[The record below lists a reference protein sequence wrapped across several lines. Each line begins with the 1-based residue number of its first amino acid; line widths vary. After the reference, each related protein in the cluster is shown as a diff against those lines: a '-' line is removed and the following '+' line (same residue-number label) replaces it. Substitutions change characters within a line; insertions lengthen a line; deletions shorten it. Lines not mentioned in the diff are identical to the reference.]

1 MKREGILFVVSA
13 PSGAGKT
20 TLCKRMIDLFPN
32 LGHSVS
38 FTTRA
43 PRGSEKD
50 GIDYHFVNA
59 DTFRRMIDDDAFVE
73 WAQVHD
79 NFYGTALQTLEEARR
94 QGSDVLLDIDFQGAA
109 QLKKQDVGAVFV
121 FIAPP
126 NMTELERR
134 LRQRGTDSDEVI
146 ARRLDNAAGELREA
160 QWYDY
165 IVINDDIDRAAKQ
178 LQGIIEAEMCRERH
192 VYPFVEQMFEHR

>member
-94 QGSDVLLDIDFQGAA
+94 QGADVLLDIDFQGAA

-146 ARRLDNAAGELREA
+146 ACRLDNAAGELREA